1 MTEIASQRHD
11 VIFETNQVGET
22 LIEGIDGERTF
33 FELIRYV
40 MDQHTWF
47 SDILRTADTEGLESE
62 SYHEELIQFFQAKYD
77 FLSFLMTLWRM
88 NTIGLKVRNKPTEV
102 ELLMCAEL
110 LPEDGTVVTQRSLIE
125 GPAGTART
133 DPVDSPLNLD
143 GMLTLLGVE
152 IEFLMQKG
160 DLIPVRL
167 DDERQGEKS

>member
-1 MTEIASQRHD
+1 MKEIASQRHE

-22 LIEGIDGERTF
+22 LMEGIDGERTF

-40 MDQHTWF
+40 MDEHTWF
-47 SDILRTADTEGLESE
+47 ADILRTASTEGLESE
-62 SYHEELIQFFQAKYD
+62 SYHEELIQLFQAKYD

-88 NTIGLKVRNKPTEV
+88 NTIGLRVHNKPRQT
-102 ELLMCAEL
+102 ELLMFAEL
-110 LPEDGTVVTQRSLIE
+110 LPEEGTVITQRSLIQGPE
-125 GPAGTART
+125 GTPRT
-133 DPVDSPLNLD
+133 DPVDNPLDLD

-167 DDERQGEKS
+167 DHEREGEQ